1 MSLVAATFVV
11 TVPEV
16 GAFEVKRRTL
26 KVQMAIHAEL
36 NRLTEGAPLASLSD
50 WFVDLCALIA
60 ELKVLIVRAPDGWS
74 LEEVDP
80 LEDGY
85 EQLRA
90 VYRAIREQEGR
101 FRAERKGHQAPGAG
115 TGQESPVVVSGPL
128 QAAAE

>member
-1 MSLVAATFVV
+1 MTPSTFVV
-11 TVPEV
+11 TLPEI

-26 KVQMAIHAEL
+26 KVQMQVHAEL

-50 WFVDLCALIA
+50 WFVDLCALVA
-60 ELKVLIVRAPDGWS
+60 ELRVLIVRAPEGWS
-74 LEEVDP
+74 LDEIDP
-80 LEDGY
+80 LDDGY

-115 TGQESPVVVSGPL
+115 PGEEPALVVPGPVS
-128 QAAAE
+128 AAAE

>member
-1 MSLVAATFVV
+1 MTPSTFVV
-11 TVPEV
+11 TLPEV

-26 KVQMAIHAEL
+26 KVQMQVHAEL
-36 NRLTEGAPLASLSD
+36 NRLTEGAPLATLSD

-60 ELKVLIVRAPDGWS
+60 ELRVLIVRAPEGWS
-74 LEEVDP
+74 LDEIDP
-80 LEDGY
+80 LDDGY

-115 TGQESPVVVSGPL
+115 TGQEPAMVVPGPVS
-128 QAAAE
+128 AAAE